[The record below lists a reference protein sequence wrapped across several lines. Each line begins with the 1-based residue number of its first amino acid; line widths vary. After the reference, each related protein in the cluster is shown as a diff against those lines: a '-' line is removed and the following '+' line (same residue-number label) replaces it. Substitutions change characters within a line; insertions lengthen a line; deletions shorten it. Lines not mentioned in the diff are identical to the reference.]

1 MKATTPACT
10 PNSPISLRPSV
21 KRNIKR
27 HGFDHAPKANGNTD
41 SASFGTFKDL
51 PIRGRAQGGDDGNLV
66 IEEQPIDWTFRPADL
81 QGVHGAFAVFVTGDS
96 MEPKY
101 KDRDL
106 AYIHP
111 TLHVRRGRYVL
122 VETSKHC
129 GFIKQFDRW
138 DGDTLVVKQF
148 NPEREIRIAREEVR
162 KVMMVIGSL
171 DA

>member
-1 MKATTPACT
+1 MKPSSPARTQDPLHPATFQQRT
-10 PNSPISLRPSV
+10 NSMLHSPDRLSEVNQQAKPSV
-21 KRNIKR
+21 F
-27 HGFDHAPKANGNTD
+27 GFVR
-41 SASFGTFKDL
+41 DL
-51 PIRGRAQGGDDGNLV
+51 PIRGRAQGGDEGSLV
-66 IEEQPIDWTFRPADL
+66 IEEQPIDWTYRPADL

-101 KDRDL
+101 KNQDI

-111 TLHVRRGRYVL
+111 TQPIRRGRYVL
-122 VETSKHC
+122 VETTEHS
-129 GFIKQFDRW
+129 GFIKKFDRW

-148 NPEREIRIAREEVR
+148 NPTKDIRIARNKVR